1 MTKDFEKFLKM
12 CASWRAEKPEPGA
25 KEILIYGV
33 IMDMLP
39 WWDDGAGAV
48 VTSDVLARLE
58 EMKDEEEI
66 VVRINSPGGIAAEGV
81 AIYNALYRHPAN
93 IKVHVDALAA
103 SAASIIAMAGNTIQM
118 AGNATMM
125 IHEPWG
131 IAMGDSEDF
140 LKAAEA
146 LDVLAQGLMK
156 TYSART
162 GQTDE
167 EVRKMMKAETW
178 FTAEDAVEKG
188 FADEVTELQG
198 KAKASLDLSIYAHAP
213 EWLKEKLGKEAAENE
228 KKKARAEAESDEIA
242 AYLRMKRL
250 EIEEAT
256 L

>member
-12 CASWRAEKPEPGA
+12 CASWRAEKPEAAPN
-25 KEILIYGV
+25 EILIYGV
-33 IMDMLP
+33 ILAQAP
-39 WWDDGAGAV
+39 WW
-48 VTSDVLARLE
+48 SDEDPPPTTKSILKRLE
-58 EMKDEEEI
+58 ELKDEEEI

-198 KAKASLDLSIYAHAP
+198 KAKASLDLSIYANAP
-213 EWLKEKLGKEAAENE
+213 NWLKEKLGKEAAINE
-228 KKKARAEAESDEIA
+228 KEKARAEAESDELA
-242 AYLRMKRL
+242 AYLRLKRL